1 MKLHYSQPAL
11 QHSRTGMVLVLVLVV
26 VMLLS
31 FAVYSF
37 SSLMVAEYA
46 ATTTGLTHL
55 QRRELVNSG
64 IELAAVAI
72 RQERIGV
79 AREES
84 RVVLRQPVQITLP
97 GESFATISLLR
108 SVPAGKQKPEYGL
121 RDESAKLNLN
131 TLPLEMSRRKEARR
145 RLTALPGITVEIA
158 DALLDWMDADDEP
171 SEFGAET
178 SYYTAQ
184 SPPRRP
190 RQGPL
195 RDLRE
200 LLQVRGIT
208 SELLYGEDQNRDGI
222 LDPEEDDGDRSRP
235 SDNADGLL
243 QRGLSDCV
251 TLLSCE
257 GTTLANGRRKINL
270 NQKVLAMLYDQLEPV
285 LGTEAATYIVAWRM
299 RGATYLDEPRPDE
312 GEDQERRR
320 LERLESVTKRLE
332 AQLGNV
338 DGNRS
343 GLSADQTKRGG
354 LALGEG
360 PMVLKSPLELF
371 GGQVRVAVDG
381 KDTLLQSPWAADP
394 VTVRRLLPVLEQI
407 LTTTGGD
414 VLPGRINVNE
424 ASEPVL
430 RSLPELSETAARAIV
445 RMQNEIRQNQ
455 NTTEFS
461 SVAWL
466 VSRGLVSMAELRAMG
481 GLITTHGD
489 VRTGVAIGQTH
500 GHAAIAAATFMLDC
514 SGTTRHIVQL
524 HDLPVISRTAFSL
537 P

>member
-1 MKLHYSQPAL
+1 MKQKVSQPEL

-46 ATTTGLTHL
+46 ATTTGLTQL

-64 IELAAVAI
+64 IELAAVAV
-72 RQERIGV
+72 RQERMGV
-79 AREES
+79 VRDEG
-84 RVVLRQPVQITLP
+84 RVRLSQPIQLSLP
-97 GESFATISLLR
+97 EGPAATISLLR
-108 SVPAGKQKPEYGL
+108 TVPSGNQKPAYGL
-121 RDESAKLNLN
+121 RDESAKLNIN
-131 TLPLEMSRRKEARR
+131 TLPLEMSRRKEARS
-145 RLTALPGITVEIA
+145 RLMALPGITVGIA

-190 RQGPL
+190 RQGPFH
-195 RDLRE
+195 DLRE
-200 LLQVRGIT
+200 LLQVRGIST
-208 SELLYGEDQNRDGI
+208 DLLYGEDQNRNGI
-222 LDPEEDDGDRSRP
+222 LDPEENDGDRGQP
-235 SDNADGLL
+235 TDNADGVL
-243 QRGLSDCV
+243 QRGLSDYV

-270 NQKVLAMLYDQLEPV
+270 NQKVLAHLFDQLEPV

-299 RGATYLDEPRPDE
+299 SGATYLDEPRPDE
-312 GEDQERRR
+312 GEDQDRRR

-338 DGNRS
+338 NGNRP
-343 GLSADQTKRGG
+343 GLSADQTTRGG
-354 LALGEG
+354 LTLSDGS
-360 PMVLKSPLELF
+360 MLLKSPLDLF
-371 GGQVRVAVDG
+371 GGQVRVSLDG

-394 VTVRRLLPVLEQI
+394 VTVRRLLPVLEQMV
-407 LTTTGGD
+407 TTTASD
-414 VLPGRINVNE
+414 VLPGRINVSE

-430 RSLPELSETAARAIV
+430 RSLPELSESAARAIV
-445 RMQNEIRQNQ
+445 RMQNEIHQNQ
-455 NTTEFS
+455 DMTEFS

-466 VSRGLVSMAELRAMG
+466 VSRGLVSMAQLRAMG

-489 VRTGVAIGQTH
+489 VRTGVAIGQTD
-500 GHAAIAAATFMLDC
+500 GHAAIAAAAFMLDC
-514 SGTTRHIVQL
+514 SGTNRRILQL
-524 HDLPVISRTAFSL
+524 HDLPVMSHTALSL